1 MARKRYSDEDVLNLL
16 RQIELSLA
24 SGSSIETACRS
35 AGISDATYYNW
46 RKRYGGMGKSQL
58 HELKGLEKENTR
70 LKRIVADL
78 ELDKLILKESLSR
91 GSDDCR
97 SASGCDPCASEA
109 RVVRAAGLQ
118 NDRRGTVHTAL

>member
-16 RQIELSLA
+16 RQIELSLV

-58 HELKGLEKENTR
+58 QELKGAVSDK
-70 LKRIVADL
+70 IDL
-78 ELDKLILKESLSR
+78 SWAGVLRSLR
-91 GSDDCR
+91 
-97 SASGCDPCASEA
+97 
-109 RVVRAAGLQ
+109 
-118 NDRRGTVHTAL
+118 

>member
-46 RKRYGGMGKSQL
+46 RKRYGRMSKSQL

-78 ELDKLILKESLSR
+78 ELDKLIPEGEPQLPK
-91 GSDDCR
+91 
-97 SASGCDPCASEA
+97 PK
-109 RVVRAAGLQ
+109 V
-118 NDRRGTVHTAL
+118 

>member
-24 SGSSIETACRS
+24 SGSSIEMACRS

-78 ELDKLILKESLSR
+78 ELDKLILKESLNYLK
-91 GSDDCR
+91 
-97 SASGCDPCASEA
+97 P
-109 RVVRAAGLQ
+109 RV
-118 NDRRGTVHTAL
+118 

>member
-24 SGSSIETACRS
+24 SGSSIEMACRS

-58 HELKGLEKENTR
+58 QEFKGLEKENTR

-78 ELDKLILKESLSR
+78 ELDKLTLKESLNYLK
-91 GSDDCR
+91 
-97 SASGCDPCASEA
+97 P
-109 RVVRAAGLQ
+109 RA
-118 NDRRGTVHTAL
+118 

>member
-24 SGSSIETACRS
+24 SGSSIETACRL

-78 ELDKLILKESLSR
+78 ELGKLILKESLNYLK
-91 GSDDCR
+91 
-97 SASGCDPCASEA
+97 P
-109 RVVRAAGLQ
+109 RV
-118 NDRRGTVHTAL
+118 